1 MKKRLVA
8 LIMVLASTVSL
19 TTSGFAANV
28 NCKSDQFTSAT
39 EYAYNTDTETNV
51 NSARVKIP
59 SDNFGASEL
68 KKTTR
73 TSSTLTAQ
81 DLFDEFWDEEL
92 KCSVNQLKH
101 YNIGDD
107 VVVKDVVYEV
117 AYDSDKDVTTLQF
130 GNTSEGS
137 CEWPF
142 AGDLRERIKVGDEL
156 TFKFKIVEEYAT
168 EDYTFE
174 TLNYFLDSYDLL
186 DNDSAADID
195 NYLLVSE

>member
-39 EYAYNTDTETNV
+39 EYAYNTDTET
-51 NSARVKIP
+51 
-59 SDNFGASEL
+59 
-68 KKTTR
+68 
-73 TSSTLTAQ
+73 
-81 DLFDEFWDEEL
+81 
-92 KCSVNQLKH
+92 NQLKH

>member
-39 EYAYNTDTETNV
+39 
-51 NSARVKIP
+51 
-59 SDNFGASEL
+59 
-68 KKTTR
+68 
-73 TSSTLTAQ
+73 
-81 DLFDEFWDEEL
+81 
-92 KCSVNQLKH
+92 
-101 YNIGDD
+101 
-107 VVVKDVVYEV
+107 
-117 AYDSDKDVTTLQF
+117 
-130 GNTSEGS
+130 
-137 CEWPF
+137 
-142 AGDLRERIKVGDEL
+142 
-156 TFKFKIVEEYAT
+156 YAT

>member
-51 NSARVKIP
+51 NSARVKFPWKAAFKVI
-59 SDNFGASEL
+59 
-68 KKTTR
+68 
-73 TSSTLTAQ
+73 
-81 DLFDEFWDEEL
+81 WDEEL

>member
-51 NSARVKIP
+51 KSYVIP

>member
-51 NSARVKIP
+51 NSARV
-59 SDNFGASEL
+59 
-68 KKTTR
+68 
-73 TSSTLTAQ
+73 
-81 DLFDEFWDEEL
+81 
-92 KCSVNQLKH
+92 
-101 YNIGDD
+101 
-107 VVVKDVVYEV
+107 
-117 AYDSDKDVTTLQF
+117 
-130 GNTSEGS
+130 
-137 CEWPF
+137 
-142 AGDLRERIKVGDEL
+142 
-156 TFKFKIVEEYAT
+156 EEYAT

>member
-51 NSARVKIP
+51 NSARVK
-59 SDNFGASEL
+59 
-68 KKTTR
+68 
-73 TSSTLTAQ
+73 
-81 DLFDEFWDEEL
+81 
-92 KCSVNQLKH
+92 
-101 YNIGDD
+101 
-107 VVVKDVVYEV
+107 
-117 AYDSDKDVTTLQF
+117 
-130 GNTSEGS
+130 
-137 CEWPF
+137 
-142 AGDLRERIKVGDEL
+142 
-156 TFKFKIVEEYAT
+156 
-168 EDYTFE
+168 
-174 TLNYFLDSYDLL
+174 L

>member
-39 EYAYNTDTETNV
+39 EYA
-51 NSARVKIP
+51 
-59 SDNFGASEL
+59 
-68 KKTTR
+68 
-73 TSSTLTAQ
+73 
-81 DLFDEFWDEEL
+81 
-92 KCSVNQLKH
+92 
-101 YNIGDD
+101 
-107 VVVKDVVYEV
+107 
-117 AYDSDKDVTTLQF
+117 
-130 GNTSEGS
+130 
-137 CEWPF
+137 
-142 AGDLRERIKVGDEL
+142 
-156 TFKFKIVEEYAT
+156 T

-195 NYLLVSE
+195 NYLSVNE

>member
-51 NSARVKIP
+51 NSARVKFP
-59 SDNFGASEL
+59 WKA
-68 KKTTR
+68 
-73 TSSTLTAQ
+73 A
-81 DLFDEFWDEEL
+81 
-92 KCSVNQLKH
+92 
-101 YNIGDD
+101 
-107 VVVKDVVYEV
+107 
-117 AYDSDKDVTTLQF
+117 
-130 GNTSEGS
+130 
-137 CEWPF
+137 
-142 AGDLRERIKVGDEL
+142 
-156 TFKFKIVEEYAT
+156 FK
-168 EDYTFE
+168 